1 MHHTLCRSPVSAG
14 ANPIAGQGERQRCS
28 ALDRSAHDGLE
39 SEQGSYGSS
48 ETKRYGVPRAADA
61 SDNRLAFVSFALLIL
76 VIGPLITGAL
86 INVNERELLDAVKL
100 AQSQVQ
106 TMRSVVQ
113 EQRVGA
119 SYPRLAAQQRQLDTA
134 LAAAIMQQ
142 DRAKQRISNLHDIQ
156 DAVIAAFG
164 FLGLVAAF
172 YSIRALHYTRENQK
186 QLRELAAA
194 NSRRVRALESLFE
207 TAGRAVRQRVSAGD
221 ARSHDRARG
230 ACPAGR

>member
-1 MHHTLCRSPVSAG
+1 MMAWKASRVPMAPVKQNNAASR
-14 ANPIAGQGERQRCS
+14 P
-28 ALDRSAHDGLE
+28 
-39 SEQGSYGSS
+39 
-48 ETKRYGVPRAADA
+48 VADA
-61 SDNRLAFVSFALLIL
+61 PDNRLAFVSFALLIL

-86 INVNERELLDAVKL
+86 INVNERELLDAVKS

-106 TMRSVVQ
+106 TMRGVVQ
-113 EQRVGA
+113 EQHAGA
-119 SYPRLAAQQRQLDTA
+119 SYPRLAAQQRQLDAA
-134 LAAAIMQQ
+134 LATAIMQQ
-142 DRAKQRISNLHDIQ
+142 DRAKQRIYNLHDIQ

-172 YSIRALHYTRENQK
+172 YSSRALHHTRANQK

-207 TAGRAVRQRVSAGD
+207 TAGQSIRKRIPAGD
-221 ARSHDRARG
+221 ARSYDRARR